1 MRWNTIVLGIWNLL
15 FIWSGYL
22 LRLDI
27 NLIGGD
33 LLGSS
38 GYLVLI
44 SSQEKWEIP
53 VNSERA
59 WVLEFSDSCLRTIV
73 CGLHFCL
80 SFRAGFQLQCP
91 LLEGSGVDGWMGF
104 SFFFFFFFLPSGWGI
119 GLAFFCCGL
128 FCFIFGKISFS
139 CKDLKRLWR
148 MPPVFPWGLDFY
160 ILSWAEVIPHSL
172 GNQ

>member
-80 SFRAGFQLQCP
+80 SFRAVFQLQYP

-104 SFFFFFFFLPSGWGI
+104 SFFFFFFSFLQGG
-119 GLAFFCCGL
+119 GLVWLSFVVVCFVSFLARSVLAARTWKDSEGCHLFFL
-128 FCFIFGKISFS
+128 E
-139 CKDLKRLWR
+139 
-148 MPPVFPWGLDFY
+148 
-160 ILSWAEVIPHSL
+160 A
-172 GNQ
+172 